1 MGITAGG
8 MIILLA
14 ISGGLPEIMWLGDE
28 GFYGSAEAA
37 GMGNTWYADESPQGS
52 LENPVMTSRLPEG
65 FTAGIT
71 GTLVLD
77 MEKRTR
83 RVYDSFGGVV
93 GESEDGF
100 NQSFAPLPGGAAVAW
115 SDGTFGVSGGYRAVG
130 TFQYD
135 FSKVMNDDNYV
146 KVADQILDI
155 GGVLGDFSIS
165 GSWNSGGILSV
176 GAGGGL
182 ISGTRN
188 IEYIVEYVDPIAEDI
203 EQTVE
208 TDISGMVFRG
218 SAGAHLGRIDITAG
232 LEQITGLTTE
242 TSGSEIDGVISTD
255 VTMPFKVMTGAVY
268 RPGNRLMSC
277 FTADLWWSPTSQVE
291 IDDLDPGYR
300 NSWGFGA
307 GVENTLPGE
316 MIARAGFEYDCSPV
330 ASALDRMGFTAGLG
344 WVHDDLSVDA
354 AIGFS
359 PVRWDQYQVDGLM
372 TFTAGDSLVV
382 ESSRTAFSLGVTQS
396 F

>member
-28 GFYGSAEAA
+28 GFAGSAAAA
-37 GMGNTWYADESPQGS
+37 GMGNTWYADESPEGS

-71 GTLVLD
+71 GSLALD

-100 NQSFAPLPGGAAVAW
+100 NQNFAPLPGGAAVAW
-115 SDGTFGVSGGYRAVG
+115 SDGTFGVSGGYRAVR

-135 FSKVMNDDNYV
+135 YYRVVNDGNYV
-146 KVADQILDI
+146 KVADDDLEI
-155 GGVLGDFSIS
+155 GGMLNDFSAAC
-165 GSWNSGGILSV
+165 SWNSGGMISIGV
-176 GAGGGL
+176 GGGFL
-182 ISGTRN
+182 TGTRS
-188 IEYIVEYVDPIAEDI
+188 IEYTVDYVDPTAQDLELN
-203 EQTVE
+203 TE
-208 TDISGMVFRG
+208 TDISGMVIRG
-218 SAGAHLGRIDITAG
+218 SAAADLGRVSLSAGVEQPVSWTFTADD
-232 LEQITGLTTE
+232 T
-242 TSGSEIDGVISTD
+242 EID
-255 VTMPFKVMTGAVY
+255 VTLPMTVKAGTVY
-268 RPGNRLMSC
+268 KPGNRLLSL
-277 FTADLWWSPTSQVE
+277 FTADLWWSPTSSVE
-291 IDDLDPGYR
+291 IDGIDPGYR

-307 GVENTLPGE
+307 GVENTLPGD
-316 MIARAGFEYDCSPV
+316 MIARAGFEYDSSPL
-330 ASALDRMGFTAGLG
+330 ATALDRMGFTAGLG
-344 WVHDDLSVDA
+344 WIRDDLAVDA

-359 PVRWDQYQVDGLM
+359 PVRWDQYQADGLIS
-372 TFTAGDSLVV
+372 FTAGDSLVV
-382 ESSRTAFSLGVTQS
+382 ESSRTLFSLGVTQS